1 MNGAPFLSRKR
12 THVVQRQV
20 ATAHGALCA
29 AHLTLDRQHSRTG
42 TTGSTVAQDHD
53 GCNG

>member
-1 MNGAPFLSRKR
+1 MKGAPFLSKKR

-20 ATAHGALCA
+20 ATVHGALCA

-42 TTGSTVAQDHD
+42 TTSSTVAQDHD